1 MNIFI
6 YIMKIEDLFISN
18 TTNKKVVELE
28 TKIILNVLRRA
39 FTEINKTEKS
49 YDVNYCINYMKR
61 VIKQNNITK
70 ESLTGKIIARILD
83 NIKKENK
90 KNKKFNVIK
99 YLEKEIEDLEIID
112 NESESEEDVDENDEN
127 DYIDS
132 EEEDFIDDGETIGD
146 GSSDEDY
153 DTEEEL
159 LDTYLVGCRDER
171 KIDFIKQRYLGN
183 NSIRQD
189 VKFFNSLDDENKDMV
204 VEKLTELNNINQSNK
219 PLVFR
224 VLDSDMYLENK
235 AKVIDKIKKME
246 EDEGGSENQKISM
259 WIESLLNIPFGIY
272 STNDK
277 LQNLSSTET
286 KKIIQ
291 EGKETLDNA
300 IYGHEGAKRKIL
312 QILGQNIKNPNTN
325 GVVYGIQGPIGN
337 GKTTLIKE
345 GLSKILN
352 KPFTFI
358 SLGGA
363 TDGSFL
369 DGHSYTYEGS
379 IWGKIVDLLMDSKCM
394 NPVIYFDELD
404 KVSDTHKG
412 DEIIN
417 ILIHLTDPSQ
427 NSHFTDKYFH
437 GISFDLSK
445 ATIIFSYNDYYK
457 INPVL
462 RDRIENI
469 KTKNLKLPE
478 KLVIG
483 RDYLLPK
490 ILDDI
495 GIKKNKMIIADD
507 VIEFIVEN
515 YTNEGG
521 VRKMKELL
529 YDIIRE
535 YNLRLLMGGKL
546 PKKIT
551 KNAISDDLFKK
562 KPVLKRTVIK
572 PDSQI
577 GYVNGLYASVNNQG
591 GITCIETKM
600 IPTDSILQLKLTGQ
614 QGDVMKESMNVALTV
629 AWNILP
635 EKTKTNLLKKW
646 KLSGNMGFH
655 IHCPEGATPKDGPS
669 AGLAITLALVSLL
682 TSMPV
687 KNTVALTGEIDLNG
701 NALEIGGLEDKILG
715 GKMAGVKKILCP
727 YSNKKDIELIL
738 EENPDLTGIEIKTVH
753 TIEDVMEECLLNY
766 KTSTRK
772 NNSK

>member
-1 MNIFI
+1 
-6 YIMKIEDLFISN
+6 MKIDDLFVSK
-18 TTNKKVVELE
+18 TNNITIRELE
-28 TKIILNVLRRA
+28 TQIILNILKRA
-39 FTEINKTEKS
+39 FVELNKTDKH
-49 YDVNYCINYMKR
+49 YDINYCSDYMKKL
-61 VIKQNNITK
+61 VKKNNVTK
-70 ESLTGKIIARILD
+70 DSVTGKIITRVLD
-83 NIKKENK
+83 NIKKQNK
-90 KNKKFNVIK
+90 NDKKFNVIK
-99 YLEKEIEDLEIID
+99 YLEKEIADLETID
-112 NESESEEDVDENDEN
+112 NESDMDEDELTEDENESMD
-127 DYIDS
+127 D
-132 EEEDFIDDGETIGD
+132 DFINDDTLSD
-146 GSSDEDY
+146 DSSSSDEDY
-153 DTEEEL
+153 TTEDEL
-159 LDTYLVGCRDER
+159 LDTYLVGSRDEK
-171 KIDFIKQRYLGN
+171 KIDFIKQRYFG
-183 NSIRQD
+183 I
-189 VKFFNSLDDENKDMV
+189 NSLRKEVKYFNNLEDDEKDNV
-204 VEKLTELNNINQSNK
+204 VEKLTELNNINLSNK

-224 VLDSDMYLENK
+224 VLDSNMSIENK

-246 EDEGGSENQKISM
+246 EDESGSGENQKMDM

-277 LQNLSSTET
+277 FLNLSSSET

-291 EGKETLDNA
+291 EGKECLDNA
-300 IYGHEGAKRKIL
+300 IYGHNDAKRKIL
-312 QILGQNIKNPNTN
+312 QILAQNIKNPNTN

-345 GLSKILN
+345 GLAKILN

-363 TDGSFL
+363 TDGSYL

-379 IWGKIVDLLMDSKCM
+379 IWGKLVDLLMNSKCM

-404 KVSDTHKG
+404 KVSETYKG

-427 NSHFTDKYFH
+427 NAHFTDKYFH

-469 KTKNLKLPE
+469 KTKNLKLHE
-478 KLVIG
+478 KVVIG
-483 RDYLLPK
+483 KDYLLPK
-490 ILDDI
+490 IFNDI
-495 GIKKNKMIIADD
+495 GIKHNKIIIPDEL
-507 VIEFIVEN
+507 IEFIVEH

-521 VRKMKELL
+521 VRKIKELL

-535 YNLRLLMGGKL
+535 YNLRMLLGDKL
-546 PKKIT
+546 PKRIT
-551 KNAISDDLFKK
+551 KTAITNDLFKK
-562 KPVLKRTVIK
+562 RPILKRTMIK
-572 PDSQI
+572 NEPLI
-577 GYVNGLYASVNNQG
+577 GYVNGLYASVNSQG
-591 GITCIETKM
+591 GITCIEAKM

-629 AWNILP
+629 AWNIIP
-635 EKTKTNLLKKW
+635 EKTRSNWLKKW
-646 KLSGNMGFH
+646 KTSGNMGFH

-669 AGLAITLALVSLL
+669 AGLAITLALISLL
-682 TSMPV
+682 TETPV
-687 KNTVALTGEIDLNG
+687 KNTIALTGEIDLNG

-738 EENPDLTGIEIKTVH
+738 EDNHNDLTNIEIKTIK
-753 TIEDVMEECLLNY
+753 TIEDVMEECLVNNTQNISKKNTY
-766 KTSTRK
+766 K
-772 NNSK
+772 

>member
-1 MNIFI
+1 
-6 YIMKIEDLFISN
+6 MKIDDLFVSK
-18 TTNKKVVELE
+18 TNNVKVRELE

-39 FTEINKTEKS
+39 FIEINKDDKS
-49 YDVNYCINYMKR
+49 CDINYCIKYMKKL
-61 VIKQNNITK
+61 IHQNNVTK
-70 ESLTGKIIARILD
+70 ESLTGKIISRILD

-90 KNKKFNVIK
+90 KNNKFNVID
-99 YLEKEIEDLEIID
+99 YLEKEIADLETID
-112 NESESEEDVDENDEN
+112 NDSEDDEIELEENDS
-127 DYIDS
+127 DMD
-132 EEEDFIDDGETIGD
+132 DFIDDGESLSDGSSD

-153 DTEEEL
+153 NTEDEL
-159 LDTYLVGCRDER
+159 LDTYLVGSYDEK

-183 NSIRQD
+183 NSIRKD
-189 VKFFNSLDDENKDMV
+189 VKFFNSLDDEDKDEV
-204 VEKLTELNNINQSNK
+204 VETLTKLNNINNSNK

-224 VLDSDMYLENK
+224 VLESDMSMENK
-235 AKVIDKIKKME
+235 ANVIDKIKKME
-246 EDEGGSENQKISM
+246 EDEGGNESQKLSM
-259 WIESLLNIPFGIY
+259 WIESLLNIPFGVY
-272 STNDK
+272 TTNDK
-277 LQNLSSTET
+277 LQNQTSKET
-286 KKIIQ
+286 KQIIQ
-291 EGKETLDNA
+291 EGKECLDKA

-312 QILGQNIKNPNTN
+312 QILAQNIKNPKTN

-345 GLSKILN
+345 GLAKILN

-379 IWGKIVDLLMDSKCM
+379 VWGKIVDLLMNSKCM

-427 NSHFTDKYFH
+427 NQHFTDKYFH
-437 GISFDLSK
+437 GLSFDLSK

-469 KTKNLKLPE
+469 KTKNLKTLE
-478 KLVIG
+478 KVVIG

-495 GIKKNKMIIADD
+495 GIKKNKIIITDD
-507 VIEFIVEN
+507 VIEYIVEN

-529 YDIIRE
+529 YDINRE
-535 YNLRLLMGGKL
+535 YNLRLLMGDKL

-551 KNAISDDLFKK
+551 KNAITEDLFKK
-562 KPVLKRTVIK
+562 KAILKRTLIK
-572 PDSQI
+572 PESQI

-591 GITCIETKM
+591 GITCIEAKM
-600 IPTDSILQLKLTGQ
+600 MPADSILQLKLTGQ

-635 EKTKTNLLKKW
+635 EKTKINLLKKW
-646 KLSGNMGFH
+646 KLNGNMGIH

-669 AGLAITLALVSLL
+669 AGLAITLAIVSLL
-682 TSMPV
+682 TSIPV
-687 KNTVALTGEIDLNG
+687 KNTIALTGEIDLNG
-701 NALEIGGLEDKILG
+701 NALEIGGLEDKVLG

-727 YSNKKDIELIL
+727 FSNKKDIQLIL
-738 EENPDLTGIEIKTVH
+738 EDNPDLIGIEIITID
-753 TIEDVMEECLLNY
+753 TIEDVMEECLVNY
-766 KTSTRK
+766 KSSSK
-772 NNSK
+772 KINSK